1 MFLLLMQIIAGLIL
15 LACLG
20 FLAYWFIAWKQGNCA
35 FVLLKGKRSPWTVE
49 RMDRTHAV
57 LTCTVP
63 VKNAGKQN
71 GTLMDAF
78 VRPYLPE
85 EQYDR
90 AGVRAILMDT
100 ARPREDDYWEA
111 LIVEPGK
118 TVELRV
124 KLTLTAKTGSILQDL
139 EHFPD
144 LPMDIIWQAVGRS
157 DWAYEK
163 ARIRLEQDDL
173 RDALYNYTAGGM
185 EHGRA

>member
-1 MFLLLMQIIAGLIL
+1 MLLLLMQIIAGLIL
-15 LACLG
+15 LVCLG

-35 FVLLKGKRSPWTVE
+35 FVLLKGKRSPYRVE
-49 RMDRTHAV
+49 FMDRTRAV

-63 VKNAGKQN
+63 IRNAGRQN
-71 GTLMDAF
+71 GTIMDAF
-78 VRPYLPE
+78 VRPYMPE

-90 AGVRAILMDT
+90 VDVRTILMDT

-124 KLTLTAKTGSILQDL
+124 KITLTAKAGSILQDL
-139 EHFPD
+139 EQFPD
-144 LPMDIIWQAVGRS
+144 LPMDIIYQIVGRS
-157 DWAYEK
+157 DWVYEK
-163 ARIRLEQDDL
+163 GRIHLEQDEL
-173 RDALYNYTAGGM
+173 RDALYNYKSGVM